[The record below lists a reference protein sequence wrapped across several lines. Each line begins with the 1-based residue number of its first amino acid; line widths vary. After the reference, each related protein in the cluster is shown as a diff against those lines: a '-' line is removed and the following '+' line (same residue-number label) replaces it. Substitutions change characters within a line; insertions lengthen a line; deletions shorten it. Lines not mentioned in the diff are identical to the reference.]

1 MTMQKSESRP
11 IFLAAI
17 YSLWKREILRFVRDR
32 NRLLGSILQPL
43 LLWILIG
50 SGFRG
55 SFAPGGQTEASYL
68 EYIYPGTMMLIILFT
83 AIFSTISVVEDK
95 REGFM
100 QSVIVAPIHSLGIV
114 LGKILGG
121 TTLAVGEAMV
131 FLILAPL
138 VGISVSVE
146 SFVVT
151 LGTLVLIAISM
162 TGLGFRIAWGME
174 STAGFHAIMNLLLMP
189 MWLLSGAFFP
199 LTGVPEW
206 LAWVMRVNPMTY
218 ATAALRRVL
227 YYPDANPVGDDLPE
241 LAICLVI
248 TALFGL
254 VMAIWSSFAV
264 GDRDRGSL

>member
-1 MTMQKSESRP
+1 MSERP
-11 IFLAAI
+11 IFAAAV

-43 LLWILIG
+43 LLWVLVG

-55 SFAPGGQTEASYL
+55 SFSPGADTGATYL
-68 EYIYPGTMMLIILFT
+68 EYIYPGTMMLILLFT

-100 QSVIVAPIHSLGIV
+100 QSVVVAPIRSFGIV
-114 LGKILGG
+114 MGKILGG
-121 TTLAVGEAMV
+121 TTVAVGEGLV

-138 VGISVSVE
+138 VGIDVSAV
-146 SFVVT
+146 SFVATT
-151 LGTLVLIAISM
+151 LTLVVIAISM
-162 TGLGFRIAWGME
+162 TGLGFKIAWRME

-199 LTGVPEW
+199 LSGAPDW

-227 YYPDANPVGDDLPE
+227 YYPNANPVGDDLPG
-241 LAICLVI
+241 LAVCLAI

-254 VMAIWSSFAV
+254 VMIVWSAVAV
-264 GDRDRGSL
+264 GDRDRSGS

>member
-1 MTMQKSESRP
+1 MSKSRP
-11 IFLAAI
+11 ILIAAA

-43 LLWILIG
+43 LLWVLIG

-55 SFAPGGQTEASYL
+55 SFAPDGASEGASYL
-68 EYIYPGTMMLIILFT
+68 EYIYPGTMMLILLFT

-100 QSVIVAPIHSLGIV
+100 QSVVVSPIHSLGIV

-121 TTLAVGEAMV
+121 MTVAVGEALV
-131 FLILAPL
+131 FLILGPI
-138 VGISVSVE
+138 VGIPISLS

-151 LGTLVLIAISM
+151 LGTLMLIAISM
-162 TGLGFRIAWGME
+162 CGLGFRIAWRME

-199 LTGVPEW
+199 LTGAPEW
-206 LAWVMRVNPMTY
+206 LAWVMRLNPMTY
-218 ATAALRRVL
+218 ATAALRRAL
-227 YYPDANPVGDDLPE
+227 YYPEANPIGDDLPG
-241 LAICLVI
+241 LAVCLGI
-248 TALFGL
+248 TALFGI
-254 VMAIWSSFAV
+254 VMAVWSSVAV
-264 GDRDRGSL
+264 GDRDRN

>member
-1 MTMQKSESRP
+1 MNSRP
-11 IFLAAI
+11 IFLGAA

-43 LLWILIG
+43 LLWVLVG

-55 SFAPGGQTEASYL
+55 SFSPGAESGATYL
-68 EYIYPGTMMLIILFT
+68 EYIYPGTMMLILLFT

-100 QSVIVAPIHSLGIV
+100 QSVVVSPIRSSGIVA
-114 LGKILGG
+114 GKILGG
-121 TTLAVGEAMV
+121 TTVAVGEGLV

-138 VGISVSVE
+138 VGIDISAV
-146 SFVVT
+146 SFVATVA
-151 LGTLVLIAISM
+151 TLVLIAISM
-162 TGLGFRIAWGME
+162 TGLGFKIAWGME

-199 LTGVPEW
+199 LSGAPEW
-206 LAWVMRVNPMTY
+206 LAWIMRINPMTY

-227 YYPDANPVGDDLPE
+227 YYPNVNPVGDDLPG
-241 LAICLVI
+241 LAVCLGI

-254 VMAIWSSFAV
+254 VMVVWSSIAV
-264 GDRDRGSL
+264 GRRDRGNA